1 MQVSLHSLC
10 SAFVFGWHTLYED
23 KKSQSRR
30 LPGTRHSLFNHLTE
44 AFPFTSLSQ
53 RHCVDFYQLS
63 YKIPTFKWNRNYFCH
78 VNYVKPLIAW
88 LWYCLTGSIR
98 EGCTVV
104 FLTLVRPLREKLP
117 FITTDQMDV
126 VGELEVTTD
135 YAYTH
140 TCVLLQTYSVV
151 TLSPLTTITNAVTTG
166 PSSGKLAKL
175 SLNKLCNSFL

>member
-1 MQVSLHSLC
+1 M
-10 SAFVFGWHTLYED
+10 
-23 KKSQSRR
+23 
-30 LPGTRHSLFNHLTE
+30 
-44 AFPFTSLSQ
+44 
-53 RHCVDFYQLS
+53 
-63 YKIPTFKWNRNYFCH
+63 
-78 VNYVKPLIAW
+78 
-88 LWYCLTGSIR
+88 
-98 EGCTVV
+98 